1 MPSVEITIMAR
12 DLISAKGNLQSNRG
26 RWRTSGWPTTP
37 HRWWRHDAAGMAR
50 AHRSSVLHGY
60 GASFLVVSLPTEPA
74 GCEELTKGVFNR
86 WGPPEKDARRHGSS
100 FNLWQCW
107 GGSSKG
113 WLTTRL
119 GKTGVAQDVEH
130 RHRVDGAR
138 EASHAVR
145 RWKGRA

>member
-1 MPSVEITIMAR
+1 VRGTHQ
-12 DLISAKGNLQSNRG
+12 GGLQ
-26 RWRTSGWPTTP
+26 P
-37 HRWWRHDAAGMAR
+37 
-50 AHRSSVLHGY
+50 V
-60 GASFLVVSLPTEPA
+60 GASGEGRAAAWFKLQPLAMV
-74 GCEELTKGVFNR
+74 
-86 WGPPEKDARRHGSS
+86 
-100 FNLWQCW
+100 

-145 RWKGRA
+145 R